1 MVHTIKKILLAC
13 AVLLL
18 LAGCGARH
26 VPTETELT
34 NPNRTVPSGL
44 WTKDMTPERVEYERR
59 WEYTA
64 MYETDNPV
72 VIGALIDAVKALE
85 IGEED
90 GSVTEDYTDILT
102 FHFSDGETLRLEFE
116 NQNLVTEDGTRYQV
130 DGLGELRSLLNGIA
144 EEGS

>member
-1 MVHTIKKILLAC
+1 MVHATKKILLAC
-13 AVLLL
+13 VALLL
-18 LAGCGARH
+18 LAGCSTRH

-44 WTKDMTPERVEYERR
+44 WTKDMTPERVAYERQ
-59 WEYTA
+59 WEYSA

-90 GSVTEDYTDILT
+90 ESATQDYTDILT
-102 FHFSDGETLRLEFE
+102 FYFGDGETLRLEFE

-130 DGLGELRSLLNGIA
+130 DGLGELRRLLDGIA